1 LVLVVLIHQMGVV
14 GVAHQMVLVRL
25 MVLVVWNQLGVEVLV
40 LLMGVE
46 A

>member
-14 GVAHQMVLVRL
+14 GVAHRM
-25 MVLVVWNQLGVEVLV
+25 VWNQLGVEVLV

-46 A
+46 V